1 MAIKIQLLINK
12 SQRMLISLY
21 HYQSLNFSF
30 FFIEVLKKL
39 YLCRIILYKINLII
53 NNKRRKNLVL

>member
-1 MAIKIQLLINK
+1 MLLISWIEQEIMAIKIQLLINK

-30 FFIEVLKKL
+30 FFIEVLKKIVSL
-39 YLCRIILYKINLII
+39 PNHII
-53 NNKRRKNLVL
+53 